1 MFFTDEGKIIVVV
14 DDSDKII
21 GVSDI
26 DWNN

>member
-21 GVSDI
+21 GVSDV